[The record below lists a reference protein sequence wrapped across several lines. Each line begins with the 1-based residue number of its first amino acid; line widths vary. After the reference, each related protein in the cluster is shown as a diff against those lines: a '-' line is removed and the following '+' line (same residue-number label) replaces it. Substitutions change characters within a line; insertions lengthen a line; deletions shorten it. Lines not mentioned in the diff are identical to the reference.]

1 MSFPSSWI
9 TPPQKPEARFFE
21 QAAQRQSVLTKPA
34 GSLGRLENVAI
45 QLAGLQG
52 TDKPALDRVQ
62 ISVFV
67 GDHGICEEGISAY
80 PQAVTAQMIANF
92 ANGGAAISVLA
103 KSLGAGLE
111 VVNLGTVSD
120 VAPDL
125 PGVIDARIAPC
136 TRNFAEIDAM
146 TTEQVCAAL
155 TYGDA
160 AAQRAADKDCQLFIG
175 GEMGIGNTTSATAIA
190 CSLMSKNPMK
200 LAGPGTGLDA
210 AGVRHKAEVIISAV
224 QRHDNGDDGQD
235 AMAVLKAFGG
245 FEIAALA
252 GAIAGC
258 AARSIPVLI
267 DGYIVSVAALIAV
280 SHQPDIRPWLLF
292 AHRSAEPGHQAIL
305 AALNAEPLLDLGM
318 RLGEGSGAAAAVP
331 LLRIACELHNG
342 MASFA
347 DAGVTN
353 RKGRHDG

>member
-1 MSFPSSWI
+1 MSFPSSWT
-9 TPPQKPEARFFE
+9 TPPRQPEARFFG
-21 QAAQRQSVLTKPA
+21 QAARRQSVLTKPA

-45 QLAGLQG
+45 QLAGLQS
-52 TDKPALDRVQ
+52 TDKPRLDHIH

-80 PQAVTAQMIANF
+80 PQSVTAQMIANF

-103 KSLGAGLE
+103 RSMSAELE
-111 VVNLGTVSD
+111 VVNLGTVAD
-120 VAPDL
+120 IAPDL

-136 TRNFAEIDAM
+136 TRNFAEEDAM
-146 TTEQVCAAL
+146 TTEQVSKAL
-155 TYGDA
+155 AHGDA
-160 AAQRAADKDCQLFIG
+160 AAQRAADTGCQLFIG

-190 CSLMSKNPMK
+190 CSLMGKNPLK
-200 LAGPGTGLDA
+200 LAGPGTGLTM

-224 QRHDNGDDGQD
+224 QRHDNDDDGED
-235 AMAVLKAFGG
+235 ALAVLKAFGG

-258 AARSIPVLI
+258 AARGIPVLI

-280 SHQPDIRPWLLF
+280 THQPDIRPWLLF

-318 RLGEGSGAAAAVP
+318 HLGEGSGAAAAVP
-331 LLRIACELHNG
+331 LLKMACELHNG
-342 MASFA
+342 MASFE
-347 DAGVTN
+347 DAGVST
-353 RKGRHDG
+353 REDLRDE

>member
-1 MSFPSSWI
+1 MSFPSSW
-9 TPPQKPEARFFE
+9 TTSPQQPEARFFE
-21 QAAQRQSVLTKPA
+21 RAAQRQSVLTKPA
-34 GSLGRLENVAI
+34 GSLGRLENVAV

-52 TDKPALDRVQ
+52 TDKPTLDRVQ

-92 ANGGAAISVLA
+92 ASGGAAISVLA
-103 KSLGAGLE
+103 KSLGAELE
-111 VVNLGTVSD
+111 VVNLGTVAD

-155 TYGDA
+155 THGDA
-160 AAQRAADKDCQLFIG
+160 AAQRAADKGCQLFIG
-175 GEMGIGNTTSATAIA
+175 GEMGIGNTTSATAMA
-190 CSLMSKNPMK
+190 CSLMGKNPMK
-200 LAGPGTGLDA
+200 LTGPGTGLDV

-224 QRHDNGDDGQD
+224 QRHDNDDDGED

-245 FEIAALA
+245 FEIAALV

-267 DGYIVSVAALIAV
+267 DGYIVSVAALIAI

-305 AALNAEPLLDLGM
+305 SALNAEPLLDLGM
-318 RLGEGSGAAAAVP
+318 RLGEGSGAATAVP

-342 MASFA
+342 MASFE
-347 DAGVTN
+347 DAGVSN
-353 RKGRHDG
+353 KE